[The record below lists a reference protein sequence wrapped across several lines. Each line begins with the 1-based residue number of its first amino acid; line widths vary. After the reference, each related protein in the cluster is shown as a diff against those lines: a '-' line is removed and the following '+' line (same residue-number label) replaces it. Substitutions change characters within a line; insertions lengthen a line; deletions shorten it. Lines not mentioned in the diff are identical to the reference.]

1 MTHGSWMPSTL
12 SRLSAVLTLRTS
24 ARCECSASS
33 TRFQRGDRVTIH
45 TLGYF
50 SLDDGV
56 GSAQSQYGED
66 SKEPNELHVVMSR
79 SGGRGR
85 RDVRRRWARYMAL
98 VSRQRDQL
106 EGGANKG

>member
-1 MTHGSWMPSTL
+1 MTDGSWMPSTL

-33 TRFQRGDRVTIH
+33 ARFQRGYGVTIH

-56 GSAQSQYGED
+56 GFAQSQYGED
-66 SKEPNELHVVMSR
+66 SKEANQLHVVMSR
-79 SGGRGR
+79 SSGRAGR
-85 RDVRRRWARYMAL
+85 M
-98 VSRQRDQL
+98 SR
-106 EGGANKG
+106 G